1 MGRVPRD
8 YSGLRT
14 EHARAIEADGVQP
27 VQQSTDRLEEPTR
40 PAINQAQSPGWT
52 EYGDM
57 AAQQTSAIAYNNWLN
72 QNYATRAQLADRA
85 NERIDELR
93 TGLDQVDERTP
104 IDPRLQRAQELAAAV
119 AARSPST
126 QREIIT
132 QDIGQQ
138 QQVATGDQES
148 EAPSKNEQNAALEQ
162 TDARV
167 QRAIQLAVLVG
178 ARQENQQNDRSKE
191 QDLDIDD

>member
-1 MGRVPRD
+1 
-8 YSGLRT
+8 
-14 EHARAIEADGVQP
+14 
-27 VQQSTDRLEEPTR
+27 
-40 PAINQAQSPGWT
+40 
-52 EYGDM
+52 M

-72 QNYATRAQLADRA
+72 QNYAARAQLADRA

-119 AARSPST
+119 DARSPSS
-126 QREIIT
+126 QREIAAE
-132 QDIGQQ
+132 DRGQQ
-138 QQVATGDQES
+138 QQVASRDQEG
-148 EAPSKNEQNAALEQ
+148 EAPSKSEQDAVLEQ

-178 ARQENQQNDRSKE
+178 ARQENQQKDRSKE
-191 QDLDIDD
+191 QDLGINH